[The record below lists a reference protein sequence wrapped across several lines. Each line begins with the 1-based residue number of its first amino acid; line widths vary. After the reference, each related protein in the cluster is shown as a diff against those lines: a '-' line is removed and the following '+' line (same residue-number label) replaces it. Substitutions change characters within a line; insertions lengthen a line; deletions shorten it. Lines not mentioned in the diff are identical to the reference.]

1 MEGRNKKKCEK
12 CKQHPALYNGKC
24 IYCGGRN
31 QCTNLENG
39 IRCETP
45 VVNAKKF
52 CTKHGG
58 SNLCKYIDSKGKE
71 CKCIAKRAG
80 GFCIKHFDEVCKKKE
95 TVEEPKEKKRK
106 TPMSSSSEIITD
118 KEAPIKKQ
126 KTESSSSSSK
136 PPNKEEV
143 NEIIYKGEIDADEI
157 TLQDTSFTGESK
169 YDSTYKE
176 KEWKQSSLFNF
187 LKGVDFNS
195 DSPKKPSD
203 GKRKSHKK
211 SHKKSR
217 RKSRKKSRRKSRRR
231 NK

>member
-1 MEGRNKKKCEK
+1 MKCEK
-12 CKQHPALYNGKC
+12 CKENPTLYNGRC

-31 QCTNLENG
+31 QCSMVENG
-39 IRCETP
+39 IRCKTN
-45 VVNAKKF
+45 VVNAKNF

-80 GFCIKHFDEVCKKKE
+80 RLCRTHFGEVCDKKE
-95 TVEEPKEKKRK
+95 TVEEPKEKKKRK
-106 TPMSSSSEIITD
+106 TPMSSSSEIISD

-136 PPNKEEV
+136 PNKEEV
-143 NEIIYKGEIDADEI
+143 NEIIYKGEIDPDEI
-157 TLQDTSFTGESK
+157 TLKDTSFTGESK

-187 LKGVDFNS
+187 LKGVDF